1 MEKKARKIV
10 IERYNKRV
18 RRHGFNPRSLG
29 WPKGRQEVRFTILTD
44 IGITDGD
51 SVLDVGCGF
60 GDYARFLGYRN
71 LEVSYQGC
79 DINEEI
85 VALAREQDGS
95 LGLEVRDI
103 EETPFPEA
111 SFDWVISSG
120 LFEFLSH
127 GGDRRQMAWVKR
139 ILGQMVRTSRRGV
152 AADFLSSHVD
162 YRDEG
167 NFYANPAEV
176 WSASTALSRRVA
188 LRHDYMPF
196 EFTVYIYKD
205 DTINE
210 RNVFAPFDATLDENL
225 KREFAAS

>member
-1 MEKKARKIV
+1 MDKKAREIV
-10 IERYNKRV
+10 IERYNERV
-18 RRHGFNPRSLG
+18 RRHGFSPRSLG
-29 WPKGRQEVRFTILTD
+29 WPKGRQEVRFSVLTD
-44 IGITDGD
+44 IGIADGD

-60 GDYARFLGYRN
+60 GDFARFLGYRN
-71 LEVSYQGC
+71 LKVSYRGC

-85 VALAREQDGS
+85 VALAKEQDES
-95 LGLEVRDI
+95 LALEIRDI

-111 SFDWVISSG
+111 SFDWVVSSG

-127 GGDRRQMAWVKR
+127 GGERRQMEWMSG
-139 ILGQMVRTSRRGV
+139 ILGEMVRTCRRGV

-167 NFYANPAEV
+167 NFYASPAEV
-176 WSASTALSRRVA
+176 WSASKALSMRVA

-196 EFTVYIYKD
+196 EFSVYIYKN

-210 RNVFAPFDATLDENL
+210 RTVFTQFDTTLDDNL
-225 KREFAAS
+225 KRKFAVS